1 MDNLVLLVI
10 EEVFQKLLFLR
21 LVITLSNQAVSA
33 TDLIIAQDGS
43 SDNLLKDELVPLISY
58 LVVNLSES

>member
-10 EEVFQKLLFLR
+10 EKVFQQLLFLR
-21 LVITLSNQAVSA
+21 LVITLSNQTVSA

>member
-33 TDLIIAQDGS
+33 TDLIVTQDGS
-43 SDNLLKDELVPLISY
+43 SDNFLKDELVPLISH
-58 LVVNLSES
+58 LVVNLSKS